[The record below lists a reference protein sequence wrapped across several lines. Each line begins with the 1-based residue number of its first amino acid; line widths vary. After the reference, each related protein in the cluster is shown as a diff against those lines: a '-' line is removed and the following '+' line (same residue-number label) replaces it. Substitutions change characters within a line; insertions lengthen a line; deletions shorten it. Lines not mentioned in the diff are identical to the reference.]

1 MSGMQPIDLKER
13 TRLSPRSRPHLFG
26 LYPAPHH
33 PRCAWIVGVAIAA
46 PFEVP
51 LSYQQHPVLLGLAV
65 LVPVFA
71 VLASHQQGKAAQS
84 LTRQA
89 RVVRV
94 AHSCPIAERPHSRRR
109 PNAHDD

>member
-1 MSGMQPIDLKER
+1 MVYGSPPGAGR
-13 TRLSPRSRPHLFG
+13 TFFWLYLAPTIHAALGSWASPL
-26 LYPAPHH
+26 L
-33 PRCAWIVGVAIAA
+33 A
-46 PFEVP
+46 PFEEP

-94 AHSCPIAERPHSRRR
+94 AHSSPIAERPHSRRR